1 MASEASCRASTKAC
15 ERFQNHKLQRPFEPL
30 SIERVRDAHRDA
42 EDSSTS
48 PHGKCCLIAA
58 RLWRCTQNFC
68 GARMMRDVEMRS
80 EIRRAEN
87 LVTVMTYERTRC
99 PILNQVPRPER
110 CLIVARSDS
119 SLIFQACNRS
129 MTRDE
134 SFARI
139 PTDCYLGVRSE
150 ISSGMHLCRALAF
163 SDAFARADRSRCP
176 STTGGQKFPRPSF
189 GVIEPENRDAPS
201 PNSRSFVLDGSPPV
215 PATWGKFFD
224 DPID

>member
-1 MASEASCRASTKAC
+1 M
-15 ERFQNHKLQRPFEPL
+15 
-30 SIERVRDAHRDA
+30 
-42 EDSSTS
+42 
-48 PHGKCCLIAA
+48 IAA

-99 PILNQVPRPER
+99 PILNQVPHPKSW
-110 CLIVARSDS
+110 LIVARSDS

-139 PTDCYLGVRSE
+139 PTDCYLGVRSD
-150 ISSGMHLCRALAF
+150 IRQACIFAALSPSAMHSRGPIARAVRRRGVGKNFRALLLA
-163 SDAFARADRSRCP
+163 
-176 STTGGQKFPRPSF
+176 
-189 GVIEPENRDAPS
+189 
-201 PNSRSFVLDGSPPV
+201 
-215 PATWGKFFD
+215 
-224 DPID
+224 